1 MFLWICKS
9 SICRQFSNIPLG
21 TIITVVG
28 KSGFVYGPAK
38 LTNFNKK
45 TGIVTLEEEALPS
58 PNVTNVIQINCKQ
71 VESIITAKD

>member
-38 LTNFNKK
+38 FTNFNSW
-45 TGIVTLEEEALPS
+45 TGIVTLEEEDLPS
-58 PNVTNVIQINCKQ
+58 PSVTNIIQISCNN
-71 VESIITAKD
+71 VESIITAD

>member
-1 MFLWICKS
+1 MVLSICKS

-38 LTNFNKK
+38 FTNFNNW
-45 TGIVTLEEEALPS
+45 TGIVTLEEDLPS
-58 PNVTNVIQINCKQ
+58 PSVTNIIEISCNNI
-71 VESIITAKD
+71 ESIIIAD